1 LSRKSGVP
9 FRGLKGNPNWAVTRP
24 WDCFV
29 PTQTGKNRSF
39 EKKHA
44 PQVSTAGDEC
54 EVLLSSTSNFSVQ
67 RLLYDKQTAAEIL
80 SISLRSL
87 NYLLS
92 RGKIRFRRV
101 GSRVLIPH
109 AELVRFAHGHHPE
122 PVAGE

>member
-1 LSRKSGVP
+1 MR
-9 FRGLKGNPNWAVTRP
+9 AVTRP

-29 PTQTGKNRSF
+29 PSQTGKNRSF

-44 PQVSTAGDEC
+44 PHVKTAEDEP
-54 EVLLSSTSNFSVQ
+54 EVLLSGTSRFQLQ
-67 RLLYDKQTAAEIL
+67 RLLYDKRSAAEML

-92 RGKIRFRRV
+92 RGKIRFRRM

-109 AELVRFAHGHHPE
+109 AELVRFAQGHHPE